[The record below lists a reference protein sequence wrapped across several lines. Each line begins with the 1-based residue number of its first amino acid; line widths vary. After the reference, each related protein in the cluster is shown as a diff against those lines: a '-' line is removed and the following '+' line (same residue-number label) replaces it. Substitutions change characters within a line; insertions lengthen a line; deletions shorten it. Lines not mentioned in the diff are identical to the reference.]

1 MRAPLAL
8 AAALAAAVATTS
20 CQAFVVPSSRLVV
33 APLQRSSGSGSGSS
47 SLKAAAPTM
56 ALNTAL
62 AGWGARMAQRA
73 RRGEQQQQLQ
83 VAGATGTQLA
93 STAAGAAPGGKKKMT
108 AFELYEKG
116 SEWIVNLFPIWT
128 VIFSALALY
137 RPELFSWFTTQYFT
151 AALGLLMLSMGIT
164 LSPQDFADVL
174 KRPSAVL
181 VGFVGCYAFMPA
193 LAFATAKG
201 FALSPDLVAGLVL
214 VGSINGGQASNLCTY
229 IAKGDVALSVMM
241 TTATTLGAIFM
252 TPLLCKFLLGA
263 IVPVDAVGIAMS
275 TIQVVLA
282 PIAIGMLA
290 NKYLNRAVR
299 AVLPFSPV
307 VGMVATCLLVASA
320 VAQCSQA
327 ILGAGWSLQVATVL
341 YHLVGGVAGYG
352 IPRLMGFSE
361 TDSRTMAIETAMKS
375 SAFGFLLA
383 KLHFAPFLARVPPAV
398 SVVWM
403 AVTGSTLAVI
413 WRFIP
418 VGDKKKD

>member
-8 AAALAAAVATTS
+8 AAAALVAAVATTTTTT
-20 CQAFVVPSSRLVV
+20 AFVVPSSRLVV
-33 APLQRSSGSGSGSS
+33 AAPARASLQQRS
-47 SLKAAAPTM
+47 APTM

-62 AGWGARMAQRA
+62 VGWGARLAQRA
-73 RRGEQQQQLQ
+73 GRGEQQQQQQQQQQKGL
-83 VAGATGTQLA
+83 VAPLA
-93 STAAGAAPGGKKKMT
+93 STAAGAASPAPKKKLSG
-108 AFELYEKG
+108 FELYEKA
-116 SEWIVNLFPIWT
+116 SEWTVNLFPIWT
-128 VIFSALALY
+128 VLFSVLALY
-137 RPELFSWFTTQYFT
+137 RPEYFAWFTTQYFT

-193 LAFATAKG
+193 LAYATAQG
-201 FALSPDLVAGLVL
+201 FKLSPDLVAGLVL

-290 NKYLNRAVR
+290 NKYLNRAVT

-320 VAQCSQA
+320 VAQCAPA

-341 YHLVGGVAGYG
+341 YHLVGGLAGYG
-352 IPRLMGFSE
+352 IPRAMGFSE

-403 AVTGSTLAVI
+403 AVPGSTLAVI

-418 VGDKKKD
+418 VSDKKKN

>member
-8 AAALAAAVATTS
+8 AAALVAAAACTGS
-20 CQAFVVPSSRLVV
+20 AFVVPSNRLAV
-33 APLQRSSGSGSGSS
+33 APLRALALARSSSS
-47 SLKAAAPTM
+47 SSSSSVKAPTM

-62 AGWGARMAQRA
+62 GWGARLAQR
-73 RRGEQQQQLQ
+73 RREQRVQQLELAAAAD
-83 VAGATGTQLA
+83 AGAL
-93 STAAGAAPGGKKKMT
+93 SPKKKMSG
-108 AFELYEKG
+108 FEMYEKG
-116 SEWIVNLFPIWT
+116 SELVVNLFPIWT
-128 VIFSALALY
+128 VLFSGLALY
-137 RPELFSWFTTQYFT
+137 RPELFAWFTTQYFT
-151 AALGLLMLSMGIT
+151 GALGLLMLSMGIT

-181 VGFVGCYAFMPA
+181 IGFVACYGFMPA
-193 LAFATAKG
+193 LAFLTAKG
-201 FALSPDLVAGLVL
+201 FALTPDLVAGLVL

-241 TTATTLGAIFM
+241 TTATTIGAIFM
-252 TPLLCKFLLGA
+252 TPLLCKYLLGA

-290 NKYLNRAVR
+290 NKYLNRAVK

-320 VAQCSQA
+320 VAQCAPA
-327 ILGAGWSLQVATVL
+327 IMGAGWSLQLATVF
-341 YHLVGGVAGYG
+341 YHLVGGIAGYG
-352 IPRLMGFSE
+352 IPKLMGFSE

-418 VGDKKKD
+418 VTDKK

>member
-1 MRAPLAL
+1 MKFSTPLLLLSATAGALVQGFILPAPHAFTTSLTTSRSAAHPRMAL
-8 AAALAAAVATTS
+8 STAMGANGAWRFLSAARKSAAVSVPTKSTT
-20 CQAFVVPSSRLVV
+20 A
-33 APLQRSSGSGSGSS
+33 
-47 SLKAAAPTM
+47 
-56 ALNTAL
+56 
-62 AGWGARMAQRA
+62 
-73 RRGEQQQQLQ
+73 
-83 VAGATGTQLA
+83 LA
-93 STAAGAAPGGKKKMT
+93 STASGGAAPKKKMT
-108 AFELYEKG
+108 GFEMYEKG
-116 SEWIVNLFPIWT
+116 SELIVNLFPIWT
-128 VIFSALALY
+128 VLASGLALY
-137 RPELFSWFTTQYFT
+137 RPELFAWFTTKYFT
-151 AALGLLMLSMGIT
+151 AGLGLLMLSMGIT

-181 VGFVGCYAFMPA
+181 VGFIFCYAFMPA
-193 LAFATAKG
+193 FAYGTAQM
-201 FALSPDLVAGLVL
+201 FALSPEMVAGLVL

-275 TIQVVLA
+275 TVQVVLA
-282 PIAIGMLA
+282 PIVLGMLA
-290 NKYLNRAVR
+290 NKYLNRAVK

-307 VGMVATCLLVASA
+307 VGMVSTCLLVASA
-320 VAQCSQA
+320 VAQCAPA
-327 ILGAGWSLQVATVL
+327 ILGAGWSLQLATIF
-341 YHLVGGVAGYG
+341 YHMVAGVLGYG
-352 IPRLMGFSE
+352 VPRAMGFSE

-383 KLHFAPFLARVPPAV
+383 SLHFPNFLVRVPPAV

-418 VGDKKKD
+418 VKDGKDSKK